1 MTSIPGKAK
10 LARVWR
16 GRTLTSKADEYQSY
30 LLKTGIAPLAAKGA
44 LAVQMFRDDRDGETE
59 FMTISYWESLK
70 AMKGG
75 SSDDPRQP
83 HHLDRDQDFLIE
95 LPQTVQILKILDV

>member
-16 GRTLTSKADEYQSY
+16 GRTLKSKADDYQLY
-30 LLKTGIAPLAAKGA
+30 LLKNGIAPLKAKGA
-44 LAVQMFRDDRDGETE
+44 LAVQMFRDDRNDETE
-59 FMTISYWESLK
+59 FMTISYWENLES
-70 AMKGG
+70 MTGG
-75 SSDDPRQP
+75 SDNDPRRP
-83 HHLDRDQDFLIE
+83 HHLERDKDFLIE